1 MRNLAIRALIAVVAV
16 YLIWLLVPLVLS
28 AIGFTVTGEIL
39 AIFKIVLAI
48 CALYYIVWGG
58 APQLPPAS

>member
-1 MRNLAIRALIAVVAV
+1 MKNLAIRCLIAVVAV

-28 AIGFTVTGEIL
+28 AIGFTLTSEIL

-48 CALYYIVWGG
+48 CALYYIVWGP
-58 APQLPPAS
+58 APSLPPAS